1 MHVNTPTTAIAG
13 FGLTTA
19 SILYRLPD
27 YPTLLQTF
35 LWQHYDVAPLFPELQ
50 RFLEFWDREIEG
62 PLHSV
67 RVAHHRLL
75 KPSELRAIAAEFT
88 IN

>member
-1 MHVNTPTTAIAG
+1 MNVNTPIIEIAG

-35 LWQHYDVAPLFPELQ
+35 VWQHYDVAPLFPELK

-62 PLHSV
+62 PVHSV
-67 RVAHHRLL
+67 RVAHHRLV
-75 KPSELRAIAAEFT
+75 KPSEVRAISAEF
-88 IN
+88 NLN